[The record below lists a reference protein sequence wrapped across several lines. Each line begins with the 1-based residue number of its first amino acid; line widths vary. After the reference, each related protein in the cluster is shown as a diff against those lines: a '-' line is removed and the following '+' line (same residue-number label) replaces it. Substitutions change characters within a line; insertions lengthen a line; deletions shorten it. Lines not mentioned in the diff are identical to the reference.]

1 MGLEKIAIIDIG
13 SNSMRLE
20 ILARR
25 GSDYWL
31 VEKQKETARI
41 SSGMYNEYT
50 ITPQSLERAKT
61 ALSSFAA
68 LIAYHQV
75 DHVRCVATSA
85 VRDAKNQ
92 TEVIESLS
100 AIFPYKIEV
109 LSGDDE
115 AFYSF
120 FGVRNSLSLS
130 DGLVFDVGGGSTEL
144 IRASAGRMESL
155 CTLPLGAVRL
165 SETFFRKTGTPTVSE
180 WKKLE
185 KHIERV
191 LSEAPNTLVA
201 TTNCT
206 IGVGGTVRQLARIS
220 QRSLKY
226 PLYPA
231 VHQYKMGRKEVERIT
246 ALVRNNTLPGRVESM
261 GIPKDRADIL
271 PAGLLIIAKIM
282 DYVRSDTLVVSQ
294 QGLRYGLFMEYCLG
308 GRDRTVGDLSRATL
322 RRIARKYSRFRDT
335 RNQRKLILSFG
346 LSLFPEIFSDRRSRT
361 LLSALGTLSIT
372 PLYYHPVNDTEN
384 ITSLFLEEDLQ
395 GFSHQEKILLG
406 LSLIRSREIVEQDFK
421 KNLKPFIDL
430 LSSEEIKKVPLF
442 ARLARLTREALLFT
456 RGRIPHV
463 SFADPYLEIADAPD
477 VSDHGETEPI
487 LVKTAERE
495 IGKGRPVVIKWMK
508 IRKKEE
514 VTENA

>member
-50 ITPQSLERAKT
+50 ITPQSLERAKS
-61 ALSSFAA
+61 ALSSFAS
-68 LIAYHQV
+68 LIAYHHV

-92 TEVIESLS
+92 AQVIESLS
-100 AIFPYKIEV
+100 SLFPYKIEV

-120 FGVRNSLSLS
+120 FGVRNSLMLA

-144 IRASAGRMESL
+144 IRVSEGKMESL
-155 CTLPLGAVRL
+155 CTLPLGSVRL
-165 SETFFRKTGTPTVSE
+165 SETFFRKIGSPTMSE

-185 KHIERV
+185 KHIERI
-191 LSEAPNTLVA
+191 LSEAPNNIVLP
-201 TTNCT
+201 TNCT

-231 VHQYKMGRKEVERIT
+231 VHQYTMGKKEVERIT
-246 ALVRNNTLPGRVESM
+246 ALVRNATVSNRVESM
-261 GIPKDRADIL
+261 GVPKDRADIL
-271 PAGLLIIAKIM
+271 PAGLLIISKIM

-308 GRDRTVGDLSRATL
+308 GRDRIIGDLSRATL
-322 RRIARKYSRFRDT
+322 RRIVRKYSRFRDS
-335 RNQRKLILSFG
+335 RMQRKLLLTFG
-346 LSLFPEIFSDRRSRT
+346 LSLFPEIFSDRRART
-361 LLSALGTLSIT
+361 LLYALGTLTIT
-372 PLYYHPVNDTEN
+372 PLYYHPVTDTEN
-384 ITSLFLEEDLQ
+384 ISSLFMEEDLQ
-395 GFSHQEKILLG
+395 GFTHQERILLG
-406 LSLIRSREIVEQDFK
+406 LSLIRSRELVEQEFK

-430 LSSEEIKKVPLF
+430 LSSEEMKRVTLF
-442 ARLARLTREALLFT
+442 SRLARLTREALLFT
-456 RGRIPHV
+456 RGRIPSV
-463 SFADPYLEIADAPD
+463 SFSDPHLMIADPPD
-477 VSDHGETEPI
+477 ETEHGYSESI
-487 LVKTAERE
+487 LVKTVERE

-508 IRKKEE
+508 IHKREE
-514 VTENA
+514 SDGA